1 MDDLRKL
8 AEESQKQAPG
18 VGEGEGDGAASATAQ
33 EEGDEVQFVARES
46 FEAAAAEEG

>member
-1 MDDLRKL
+1 MRKL

-18 VGEGEGDGAASATAQ
+18 VGEGDGAASATAQ
-33 EEGDEVQFVARES
+33 EEGDEVQLVARES